1 MCSEKSSIIITHT
14 YDSVLEHLSELL
26 SNNLKC
32 NKYSLSTWSGTA
44 RFVIKWLCLPCTAT
58 IGLVRRTYC
67 VQSEVPGVTKIFVHA
82 DETFMEE
89 IWISGKSGRRSDAN
103 REKNSSDSA

>member
-1 MCSEKSSIIITHT
+1 MERHGTICDKMAVTTLHCHNRIGSQTLLCS
-14 YDSVLEHLSELL
+14 
-26 SNNLKC
+26 
-32 NKYSLSTWSGTA
+32 
-44 RFVIKWLCLPCTAT
+44 
-58 IGLVRRTYC
+58 VRSAGC
-67 VQSEVPGVTKIFVHA
+67 DNIFVHA